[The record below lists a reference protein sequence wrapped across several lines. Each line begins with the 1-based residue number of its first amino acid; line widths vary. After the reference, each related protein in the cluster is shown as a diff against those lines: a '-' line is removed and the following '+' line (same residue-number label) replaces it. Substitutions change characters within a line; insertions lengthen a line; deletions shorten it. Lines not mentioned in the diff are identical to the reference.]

1 MKRLSILMGV
11 AMCVLVAA
19 AASSAQQVIPPGGSI
34 FNPPPP
40 PRPPPPAIQVPVVPQ
55 MDAPPSPPP
64 VQSSGRGS
72 FSDRITQCLE
82 DAAASGLR
90 PNARAAY
97 SRSCA
102 NR

>member
-11 AMCVLVAA
+11 AMCLLVAA
-19 AASSAQQVIPPGGSI
+19 GASSAQQVIPPGGSI
-34 FNPPPP
+34 FNPPLPQA
-40 PRPPPPAIQVPVVPQ
+40 PPPPVIQVPVVPE

-64 VQSSGRGS
+64 AQSSGRGS

-90 PNARAAY
+90 PGARAAY
-97 SRSCA
+97 SRACA
-102 NR
+102 NQ

>member
-11 AMCVLVAA
+11 ALWLLLAA
-19 AASSAQQVIPPGGSI
+19 AASTAQQVIPRGGSI

-40 PRPPPPAIQVPVVPQ
+40 MAPPPPVIQVPVVPQ
-55 MDAPPSPPP
+55 MDAPPSLPTVGASRPT
-64 VQSSGRGS
+64 

-90 PNARAAY
+90 PGARAAY

-102 NR
+102 NQ